1 LKSPWKYLADLT
13 GLEKRAGDRQG
24 DNGDDGMVD
33 RESHPA
39 RVACSKQASSD
50 VSDADRIERGSHPV
64 EGAMAGVREDSGQT
78 AIPSPDQI
86 VPAEAVRHGVAND
99 LIAKAC
105 AEARRAQSRTRQG
118 LKATASF
125 ELVNDAVP
133 AREAAQPQAPAE
145 IGSFV
150 QKMAMLDEEI
160 MDLRRQLSQKL
171 HKQNIQQAM
180 LDRFN
185 QS

>member
-1 LKSPWKYLADLT
+1 
-13 GLEKRAGDRQG
+13 
-24 DNGDDGMVD
+24 
-33 RESHPA
+33 
-39 RVACSKQASSD
+39 
-50 VSDADRIERGSHPV
+50 
-64 EGAMAGVREDSGQT
+64 MAGVREDSGQT